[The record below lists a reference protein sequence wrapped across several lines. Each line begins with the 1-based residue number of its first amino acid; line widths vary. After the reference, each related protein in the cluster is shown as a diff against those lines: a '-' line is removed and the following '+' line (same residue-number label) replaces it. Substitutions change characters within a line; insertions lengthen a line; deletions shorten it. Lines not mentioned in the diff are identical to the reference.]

1 MSNYCGLCNGHLNG
15 PPCHENLEGAEA
27 EVKALR
33 RFVTSVAP
41 MIEYLAADC
50 VTERECTNE
59 RVYMQGVA
67 RAWLKAAKGVYETP
81 PHS

>member
-15 PPCHENLEGAEA
+15 PPCHKHLEECET

-33 RFVTSVAP
+33 RFVTSAAH
-41 MIEYLAADC
+41 MIEYLAADIL
-50 VTERECTNE
+50 TERERTNE

-67 RAWLKAAKGVYETP
+67 RAWLKAAKGVATND
-81 PHS
+81 